1 MFRKLKTK
9 TKVLAGFVI
18 ALVIAVLV
26 GLIGYWGIGNLAS
39 HIKDVGS
46 IRIPSVEA
54 LSNIQA
60 GQLNV
65 GYGIRGLLISRYMDP
80 KTRAMQYE
88 LLAGGFKDAEEGIA
102 TYESISK
109 SSEEAAKWKEFED
122 LWAVW
127 KRSLESLQSYCRQ
140 KDSMLA
146 AGTKL
151 NDARITAI
159 DDKTFETAAETRAL
173 MLKTL
178 NKLQELI
185 SLNKTIV
192 ESRLTQAASDAS
204 SCITMMFASIGGGAV
219 ILFLLGFLIASN
231 ISKVLATLINETSN
245 LSVAAVEG
253 KLHIRGNPEL
263 LNLEFR
269 PIVVGINAT
278 LDALI
283 GPLNVAA
290 EYVDRISKGEIPPV
304 ITGEYHGDFNEIKN
318 NLNQCIGSLSAM
330 TQEGE
335 IGQALSRMAKKDF
348 SQPVHTMFP
357 GVYGELRDHVNAV
370 VSSIGEAM
378 RQLRDTAI
386 QFAEG
391 SHCVAES
398 SQSLALGSQN
408 QSASVEEMMASIEE
422 LTRAIQLVKESAVE
436 ADHLAK
442 QTNQLAEG
450 GDLAVQ
456 KSSEAM
462 NLIRTSSARIGE
474 IIQVISEI
482 AGQTNLLALNAAIE
496 AARAGE
502 HGMGF
507 AVVADEVR
515 KLAERSNHAAREIS
529 ALIKES
535 TQRVEDGSQ
544 QSDETRK
551 SLQQIVQGVAST
563 VSKISEIATAS
574 VQQADSAEEVSK
586 AIQSVAGVTEQSA
599 AASEEL
605 ASSSEQLGSQAAA
618 LRELVGQFKNVA
630 IA

>member
-1 MFRKLKTK
+1 MFRKMKTK
-9 TKVLAGFVI
+9 TKVLGGFTI

-26 GLIGYWGIGNLAS
+26 GLIGYRGIGNLAS
-39 HIKDVGS
+39 HINDIGS
-46 IRIPSVEA
+46 VRMPSVEA

-65 GYGIRGLLISRYMDP
+65 GYGIRGLLISRYADP
-80 KTRAMQYE
+80 RTRSMQYE
-88 LLAGGFKDAEEGIA
+88 LLASGFKDAEEGI
-102 TYESISK
+102 TSYEPILK
-109 SSEEAAKWKEFED
+109 SPEETAKWKEFGE
-122 LWAVW
+122 LWSVW
-127 KRSLESLQSYCRQ
+127 KRSLESLQGFCRQ
-140 KDSMLA
+140 KDSMLT
-146 AGTKL
+146 AGVKL
-151 NDARITAI
+151 SDPKIAAI

-185 SLNKTIV
+185 ALNKTV
-192 ESRLTQAASDAS
+192 AENRLAQAADDAS

-219 ILFLLGFLIASN
+219 VLFLLGIFIAAN
-231 ISKVLATLINETSN
+231 ISKVLMALINETMH

-263 LNLEFR
+263 LSLEFR
-269 PIVVGINAT
+269 PIVEGINAT

-290 EYVDRISKGEIPPV
+290 EYVDRISKGEIPPA

-318 NLNQCIGSLSAM
+318 NLNQCIESLSAM

-348 SQPVHTMFP
+348 SQPVHTTFP

-370 VSSIGEAM
+370 VTGIGAAM
-378 RQLRDTAI
+378 AQLRDTAT
-386 QFAEG
+386 QFADG
-391 SHCVAES
+391 SRCVAES
-398 SQSLALGSQN
+398 SQSLALGAQN

-442 QTNQLAEG
+442 QTNRLAEG
-450 GDLAVQ
+450 GDTAVQ

-462 NLIRTSSARIGE
+462 DLIRTSSTRIGE

-515 KLAERSNHAAREIS
+515 KLAERSNQAAREIS
-529 ALIKES
+529 TLIKES
-535 TQRVEDGSQ
+535 TRRVEDGSQ

-563 VSKISEIATAS
+563 VAKISEIAAAA

-586 AIQSVAGVTEQSA
+586 AIQGVAGVTEQSA
-599 AASEEL
+599 TASEEL
-605 ASSSEQLGSQAAA
+605 ASSSEQLGSQAGA
-618 LRELVGQFKNVA
+618 LRELVGQFKNVTTA
-630 IA
+630 